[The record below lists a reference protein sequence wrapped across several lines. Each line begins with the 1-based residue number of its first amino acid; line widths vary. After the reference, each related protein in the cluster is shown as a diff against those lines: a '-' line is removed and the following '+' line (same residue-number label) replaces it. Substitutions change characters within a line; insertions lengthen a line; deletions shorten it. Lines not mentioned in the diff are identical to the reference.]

1 MEASNTL
8 ALEDQNEIIQTDE
21 STPLTKPSK
30 PKKVLTQ
37 KQLDSMKAGRELL
50 KQKRDL
56 AKAEKVL
63 AASNVIAKHKE
74 KSIPEQKLPIEP
86 AINYQ
91 IQEDQKKPK
100 KQKKVEL
107 PEDSESE
114 EVEIVYKKKPKKKQ
128 VIKYISDSD
137 SSDSDTPPPQSKKQ
151 LQHKPARSVENK
163 KQLRP
168 SASVFCD

>member
-21 STPLTKPSK
+21 SIPLTKPSK
-30 PKKVLTQ
+30 PKKILTQ

-86 AINYQ
+86 GINYQ
-91 IQEDQKKPK
+91 IQEEQQKPK

-107 PEDSESE
+107 PEDSES

-137 SSDSDTPPPQSKKQ
+137 SSDSDAPPPKKAQ

>member
-8 ALEDQNEIIQTDE
+8 ALEDQNEIMQTDD

-50 KQKRDL
+50 KQKREL

-74 KSIPEQKLPIEP
+74 KSIPEQTLPIEP
-86 AINYQ
+86 GISYQ
-91 IQEDQKKPK
+91 IAEEKKNPK
-100 KQKKVEL
+100 KQKK
-107 PEDSESE
+107 EDSDSEE
-114 EVEIVYKKKPKKKQ
+114 EVEIIYKKKPKKKQ

-137 SSDSDTPPPQSKKQ
+137 SSDSDAPPPKKAQ
-151 LQHKPARSVENK
+151 LPQESPRAVVNK
-163 KQLRP
+163 KQLRMP
-168 SASVFCD
+168 VKNVFCD

>member
-30 PKKVLTQ
+30 PKKILTQ

-50 KQKRDL
+50 KQKREL

-63 AASNVIAKHKE
+63 AASTVIAKHKE
-74 KSIPEQKLPIEP
+74 KSIPEQTLPIEP
-86 AINYQ
+86 GISYQ
-91 IQEDQKKPK
+91 IAEEKKKSK
-100 KQKKVEL
+100 KEKKVAL

-114 EVEIVYKKKPKKKQ
+114 EEEIIYKKKPKKKQ

-137 SSDSDTPPPQSKKQ
+137 SSDSDAPPPKQKQ
-151 LQHKPARSVENK
+151 LQQESPRAVANK
-163 KQLRP
+163 KQLRAP
-168 SASVFCD
+168 IKSVFCD